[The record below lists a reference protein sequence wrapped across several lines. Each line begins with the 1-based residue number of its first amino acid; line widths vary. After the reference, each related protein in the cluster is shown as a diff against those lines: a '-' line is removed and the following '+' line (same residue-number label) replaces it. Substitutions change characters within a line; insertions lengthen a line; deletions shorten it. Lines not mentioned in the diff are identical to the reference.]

1 MKIEKFTYKRFA
13 EIVSE
18 DSDVNEK
25 SCQRCIYINQLL
37 NQAWIKTDTLADI
50 NNFDKALLNHW

>member
-37 NQAWIKTDTLADI
+37 NQA
-50 NNFDKALLNHW
+50 

>member
-1 MKIEKFTYKRFA
+1 LLTLTEKKATDYTIKIKINMKIEKFTYKRFA

-37 NQAWIKTDTLADI
+37 N
-50 NNFDKALLNHW
+50 